1 MITEFALFSLH
12 YFGAKLMRLE
22 AHDGALG
29 KTYIDNPI
37 HDIAFNFGAKLVLL
51 SLGGYELHIFREK

>member
-1 MITEFALFSLH
+1 
-12 YFGAKLMRLE
+12 MRLE